1 MSGPFIFI
9 ATNRLRD
16 GRLGAE
22 QQRVPE
28 LSRFIEANEPRLIA
42 FNEYVNDD
50 HTEVAVVQVHPDAA
64 SLEHHMGIIGDRA
77 REAYAQTLEATTR
90 IQVFGTPAGIIL
102 RLLEE
107 QAGLGSSAEHLC
119 ASLGAGSRAHRK
131 TELKEAIAP
140 CSAAGSHS
148 AWCKQV
154 AVPCDRTTNS
164 TGVAGVVA
172 ECGAVIGGTT
182 EVIASAGVNDGFLA
196 RFGRGP
202 FGGIQVEA
210 ASAPYVQR
218 VTCQAPD
225 PPAQARIGVAARRRD
240 AGARSQILPR

>member
-28 LSRFIEANEPRLIA
+28 LSRFIEANEPRLLA

-90 IQVFGTPAGIIL
+90 IQVFGRPTGSIL
-102 RLLEE
+102 RLLEQ
-107 QAGLGSSAEHLC
+107 QAGSGIPLSIYAHHLGGFTC
-119 ASLGAGSRAHRK
+119 ASEG
-131 TELKEAIAP
+131 
-140 CSAAGSHS
+140 
-148 AWCKQV
+148 
-154 AVPCDRTTNS
+154 
-164 TGVAGVVA
+164 
-172 ECGAVIGGTT
+172 
-182 EVIASAGVNDGFLA
+182 
-196 RFGRGP
+196 
-202 FGGIQVEA
+202 
-210 ASAPYVQR
+210 
-218 VTCQAPD
+218 
-225 PPAQARIGVAARRRD
+225 
-240 AGARSQILPR
+240 